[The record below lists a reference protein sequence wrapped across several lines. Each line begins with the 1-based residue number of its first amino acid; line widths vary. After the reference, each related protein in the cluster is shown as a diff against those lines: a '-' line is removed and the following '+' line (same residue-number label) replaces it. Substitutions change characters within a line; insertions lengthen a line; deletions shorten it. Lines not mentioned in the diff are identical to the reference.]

1 MTKVA
6 LEVDCFT
13 PAVSIEHHVRAAV
26 LVAPGTGQVLILLG
40 RVLAYVCLC
49 MDGCWRR
56 CGKSSCRSTSKS
68 MKRHR
73 AEHASQVLWAAAP
86 PNCRHREPRC
96 PQQVPPAV
104 DVGHGSTGDRRSVP
118 ARTSSD
124 QPRSPRLVAGVLV
137 AAVAG
142 AVAAPAAAEAAT
154 VAPTVAATVAA
165 TATATRRVAASAV
178 WQAGPLFAHELVL
191 PRGDEAALAGS
202 AAPPRRRLVGLRPKA
217 AAEAL
222 GRGRGRGRGRE
233 RRKGSARVRVRVRAR
248 ARARPRARVKERARA
263 KARGRKRT

>member
-26 LVAPGTGQVLILLG
+26 LVAPGTGQVLIPLG
-40 RVLAYVCLC
+40 RVLVYVCLC
-49 MDGCWRR
+49 VGGCWRR
-56 CGKSSCRSTSKS
+56 CGKSSCRSTSRS

-73 AEHASQVLWAAAP
+73 TEHASQGLWAAAP
-86 PNCRHREPRC
+86 PNCRHREPRF

-104 DVGHGSTGDRRSVP
+104 DVGHGSTGDRRSVQS
-118 ARTSSD
+118 RTSSD
-124 QPRSPRLVAGVLV
+124 HPRSPRLGAGVLV
-137 AAVAG
+137 VAVAG
-142 AVAAPAAAEAAT
+142 AVAAPAAAAAATLAPTAAAT
-154 VAPTVAATVAA
+154 VTA
-165 TATATRRVAASAV
+165 TATATPTRRVAASAV

-222 GRGRGRGRGRE
+222 GRGRGRE